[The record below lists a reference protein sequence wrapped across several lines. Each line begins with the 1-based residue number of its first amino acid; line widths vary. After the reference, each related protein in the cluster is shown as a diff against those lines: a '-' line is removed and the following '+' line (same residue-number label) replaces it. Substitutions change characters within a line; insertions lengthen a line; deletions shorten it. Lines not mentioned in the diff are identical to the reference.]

1 MVKTPAGTGFS
12 VVGLPGFE
20 PGTSSLSGMNRGFDC
35 TYEIGRNPCDTR
47 DISSHY
53 LSLFRVVSH
62 SLVHAMCTRRIVWPE
77 DRTAL

>member
-1 MVKTPAGTGFS
+1 MVKTPAGMGFS

-20 PGTSSLSGMNRGFDC
+20 PGTSSLSGMNRGCGC
-35 TYEIGRNPCDTR
+35 TYGIGGNACDTR

-53 LSLFRVVSH
+53 LSLFRVAFH
-62 SLVHAMCTRRIVWPE
+62 SLVHAMCTRHIVWPE